1 MFLFSLFNRHQ
12 GFCQEVLL
20 LTSSLMTGSIDGFL
34 RSILILFFGITP
46 SFQLD
51 GDQELFE
58 FGLPLHEL

>member
-34 RSILILFFGITP
+34 RSIFILFFGITP
-46 SFQLD
+46 SFQLE
-51 GDQELFE
+51 GDLELFE